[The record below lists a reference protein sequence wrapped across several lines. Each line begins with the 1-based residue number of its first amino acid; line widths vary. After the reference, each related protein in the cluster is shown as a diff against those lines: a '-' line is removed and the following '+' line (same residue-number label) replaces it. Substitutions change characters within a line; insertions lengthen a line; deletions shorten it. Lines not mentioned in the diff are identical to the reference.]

1 MYPFPPRGPQRGR
14 TPHANVPPGQRFA
27 PPGGMRSLP
36 GLGGAARSPLNM
48 LTMVEN
54 VQKMLQVAETMGPMV
69 KQYGPMVKNLPDM
82 MKSLKEFRDNTNKAF
97 KEKKEAREEAKVQK
111 ANTVQV
117 QAESPTKKKEKPAA
131 KTKKTPKVQQK
142 RQSKPPVKIEVNSEW
157 LDESSFPYDLPVN
170 GESSSFPYDIPEGT
184 PEDAKIMIGPAAAPA
199 APKVKN
205 IQAPPKALKK
215 GPVKKL
221 QPAPKLFI

>member
-1 MYPFPPRGPQRGR
+1 MYPFPPRGPQSGR

-27 PPGGMRSLP
+27 PPGGMRSMP

-82 MKSLKEFRDNTNKAF
+82 MKSLKEFRDTTNKAF
-97 KEKKEAREEAKVQK
+97 KEKKEAREEAKAQK
-111 ANTVQV
+111 EATVQV
-117 QAESPTKKKEKPAA
+117 QPEPRTKKKEKPAA
-131 KTKKTPKVQQK
+131 QTKKTTKPQQK
-142 RQSKPPVKIEVNSEW
+142 SQSKTPAQIPVNSEW

-184 PEDAKIMIGPAAAPA
+184 PEDAKIIIGPAA